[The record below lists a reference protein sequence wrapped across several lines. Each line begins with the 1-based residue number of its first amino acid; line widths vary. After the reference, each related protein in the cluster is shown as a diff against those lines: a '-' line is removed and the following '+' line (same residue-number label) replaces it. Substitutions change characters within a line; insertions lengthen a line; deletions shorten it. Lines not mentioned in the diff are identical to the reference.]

1 MPYNEARKKLRELIA
16 RRGEVLTVM
25 HPPSVT
31 HARVMEAAGCEAGF
45 IGTSVVVGM
54 YTGMEDVGIA
64 SGPECVQIGGWI
76 ARGVDFP
83 VILDG
88 DTGHGGVMSVR
99 RIVHD
104 CINAGLAGIRID
116 DQSIEGKRGTGN
128 AGIEVCPDE
137 VAIARYRAAVDARNE
152 LDPDFVIMA
161 QCYVGEAADGGHE
174 EALRRMQLYEEQG
187 GVDWVQY
194 TAPRNLEQ
202 IKEARAVV
210 KGPFSVMGSYIQPT
224 PTHEQLMDC
233 GVFIEWAGVPVL
245 QATYVALYDLVKDS
259 IDREPAVAAADFRAR
274 FKDHPMMNGSVK
286 VMGKEVAFQAELEK
300 RYFSAEALEKYKK
313 SSGRENMRLNGGIG

>member
-1 MPYNEARKKLRELIA
+1 MPYNPSRKKLRELIA
-16 RRGEVLTVM
+16 RRGKVLTVM

-54 YTGMEDVGIA
+54 YTGMEDTGIA

-88 DTGHGGVMSVR
+88 DTGHGGVMAVR
-99 RIVHD
+99 RIVQD
-104 CINAGLAGIRID
+104 CIHAGLAGIRID
-116 DQSIEGKRGTGN
+116 DQSIEDKRGTGT
-128 AGIEVCPDE
+128 AGIVVAPDE
-137 VAIARYRAAVDARNE
+137 IAIARYKAAVDARNE

-161 QCYVGEAADGGHE
+161 QCYVGEAANGGHE
-174 EALRRMQLYEEQG
+174 EALRRMRLYEEEG

-194 TAPRNLEQ
+194 TAPRNLQ
-202 IKEARAVV
+202 QAKEGRDAVKV
-210 KGPFSVMGSYIQPT
+210 AYSIMGSYIHPT
-224 PTHEQLMDC
+224 PTHQQLMDA
-233 GVFIEWAGVPVL
+233 GIFIEWAGVPVL

-259 IDREPAVAAADFRAR
+259 VDREPAVAAAAFREAH
-274 FKDHPMMNGSVK
+274 KDHPMLNGTVK
-286 VMGKEVAFQAELEK
+286 VMGKEVALQEQLEK
-300 RYFSAEALEKYKK
+300 KYFSEEALEKYRK
-313 SSGRENMRLNGGIG
+313 STGNPGR